1 MAQEN
6 AKKFLEKVW
15 ADETLRDR
23 IGGKAPE
30 EIVEIA
36 AEQGFDVTA
45 EDLKNAAE
53 SFRKENAGT
62 NSAAAEKIRELDV
75 DEMDKAAG
83 GYFFH
88 PQVCSSSFD
97 DGDTCWFDDYCSQM
111 WNLYALKDDNSI
123 ARCERTVKSTDWHRY
138 DE

>member
-1 MAQEN
+1 MTG
-6 AKKFLEKVW
+6 
-15 ADETLRDR
+15 D
-23 IGGKAPE
+23 
-30 EIVEIA
+30 
-36 AEQGFDVTA
+36 
-45 EDLKNAAE
+45 DLKNAAE

-75 DEMDKAAG
+75 DDMDKAAG

-88 PQVCSSSFD
+88 PQVCSLSFD
-97 DGDTCWFDDYCSQM
+97 DGDTCWFNDYCSQM